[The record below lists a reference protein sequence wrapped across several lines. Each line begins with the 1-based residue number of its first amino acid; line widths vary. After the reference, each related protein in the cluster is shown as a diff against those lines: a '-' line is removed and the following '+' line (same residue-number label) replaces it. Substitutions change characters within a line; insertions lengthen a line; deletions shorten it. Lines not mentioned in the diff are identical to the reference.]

1 MTFSHAAFESRP
13 SMQQGPY
20 RIARMPPPQK
30 STYDP
35 AQSPHEAPLSATA
48 AAVKL
53 ASTIKRGRIVHAHIY
68 PQISNLVP
76 LEWEQNLVNESIETA
91 SKSNPASIEIATDR
105 EPDAW
110 IKDLTAQKTCRNLPN
125 PEDYP
130 IRIHIHPLELQS
142 DSLYAQCHRITL
154 KSPIRDAFFHWTFL
168 CHQFNFRTMA
178 RSFGWK
184 VQNDGVENE
193 SFAAFGE
200 LVKARIRDCFHYP
213 DRFPLHM
220 EVVDP
225 ENLLLLTFSEIRAG
239 YRKVT
244 LLSLEFVPSPW
255 FEVVADLRRDYKRTR
270 RHYSDIHNNLVQSLD
285 FVLRHQPALLVSGGV
300 PDPLEPQQLKPWK
313 DLVADLLENKVS
325 EKGKVRL
332 LQSDEKIVRKKLFVL
347 LTLPKHESLEVVA
360 VKSMKMNVQGYERN
374 EDAKRLRLMFTFY
387 AKRFKQEPPSSY
399 IITITAAEDVFFT
412 FTSKEITPAVFHSMT
427 SSLNLHTHIEL
438 PDRMHVQPRGTELDS
453 DRLEERQCERR
464 KILGFLPTEGVAG
477 GVVGVLADDLL
488 QHCENEP
495 DRYSA
500 VFKIRNRAVNHV
512 LGQGDH
518 SSVKE
523 ARRKLTNKG
532 PSEIMRTWK
541 MEDVDGT
548 AVTAT
553 GVTTSSKEE
562 TVADHL
568 QMKFNHLHTLT
579 SRNPPQLRKA
589 YLEFTETCM
598 FRSRK
603 LMIVEFSESRREVL
617 QEEIRERYDKLQ
629 TEIDSVQYRLDAL
642 YDTVRRKNPSLLAS
656 LTDAITQNQ
665 SQAPAADSPQQLTSL
680 EVKHNQD
687 EDNTHNT
694 ANTKTSHSR
703 TRGSA
708 ITATPRLVN
717 YADPGFEINLLNRL
731 AARNQHHPPRP
742 VSPSRIPVVTQRH
755 VESPKNFQKTAP
767 ISKLRP
773 TSRIRNIKQNS
784 ERNRTPSPPKRS
796 TSALRRAS
804 PVPNDKTLFSNVPT
818 ANLFSEFTKS
828 DVSAASPTL
837 VDSMHAVSPTVYSN
851 GAFEFGLKS
860 GRNSAMSS
868 ARGGGR
874 DSRPSFKSFNS
885 RPVSRASISSRDEQV
900 SSPSVRPWPSVSSPV
915 LKP

>member
-1 MTFSHAAFESRP
+1 MTFSHAVFESRP
-13 SMQQGPY
+13 STQPDPY
-20 RIARMPPPQK
+20 RIAQIPLPQ
-30 STYDP
+30 TANEP
-35 AQSPHEAPLSATA
+35 TRSPHEALQSATA

-76 LEWEQNLVNESIETA
+76 LEWEQNLVHQTIET
-91 SKSNPASIEIATDR
+91 SNPTTTTENITDR

-110 IKDLTAQKTCRNLPN
+110 IKDLTVQKTSRNLPK

-130 IRIHIHPLELQS
+130 IRIHIHPLELLS

-213 DRFPLHM
+213 DRFPLHV

-255 FEVVADLRRDYKRTR
+255 FEVVTDLRRDYERTR
-270 RHYSDIHNNLVQSLD
+270 RHYSELHNNLVQSLD
-285 FVLRHQPALLVSGGV
+285 FVLRHQPALLVSGSV

-313 DLVADLLENKVS
+313 DLVADLLESKFS
-325 EKGKVRL
+325 EQGNARL
-332 LQSDEKIVRKKLFVL
+332 LQSDEKIVRKKLFLL

-360 VKSMKMNVQGYERN
+360 VKSMKINVQGYERN
-374 EDAKRLRLMFTFY
+374 EDAKRLRLTFTFY

-399 IITITAAEDVFFT
+399 VITITAAEDVFFT
-412 FTSKEITPAVFHSMT
+412 FTSKEITPAVFHAMT
-427 SSLNLHTHIEL
+427 SSLNLHHHVEVI
-438 PDRMHVQPRGTELDS
+438 DRMHVQQQGTKLDV
-453 DRLEERQCERR
+453 DRMEERQSERR
-464 KILGFLPTEGVAG
+464 KILGFHPTEGVAG

-488 QHCENEP
+488 QNCENEP
-495 DRYSA
+495 DRYTA
-500 VFKIRNRAVNHV
+500 VFKIRNRVVNHV
-512 LGQGDH
+512 LDQKDH
-518 SSVKE
+518 SSFKE
-523 ARRKLTNKG
+523 VRPKFINKG
-532 PSEIMRTWK
+532 PSEIVRTWK
-541 MEDVDGT
+541 MEEADGT

-553 GVTTSSKEE
+553 GVTLSAKEE
-562 TVADHL
+562 NVADHL

-629 TEIDSVQYRLDAL
+629 VDVFVFL
-642 YDTVRRKNPSLLAS
+642 V
-656 LTDAITQNQ
+656 DAIHSSQN
-665 SQAPAADSPQQLTSL
+665 
-680 EVKHNQD
+680 
-687 EDNTHNT
+687 
-694 ANTKTSHSR
+694 R
-703 TRGSA
+703 
-708 ITATPRLVN
+708 
-717 YADPGFEINLLNRL
+717 
-731 AARNQHHPPRP
+731 
-742 VSPSRIPVVTQRH
+742 
-755 VESPKNFQKTAP
+755 QKL
-767 ISKLRP
+767 I
-773 TSRIRNIKQNS
+773 QC
-784 ERNRTPSPPKRS
+784 S
-796 TSALRRAS
+796 T
-804 PVPNDKTLFSNVPT
+804 D
-818 ANLFSEFTKS
+818 
-828 DVSAASPTL
+828 
-837 VDSMHAVSPTVYSN
+837 
-851 GAFEFGLKS
+851 
-860 GRNSAMSS
+860 
-868 ARGGGR
+868 
-874 DSRPSFKSFNS
+874 
-885 RPVSRASISSRDEQV
+885 
-900 SSPSVRPWPSVSSPV
+900 
-915 LKP
+915 